1 MWSETKL
8 VPSALPDLVRPNASD
23 ITSGEIIIEAR
34 SLEVIEVL
42 ISRTRSRSR
51 EGARRGYKRERARPE
66 AICHAHTNGGR
77 IQTLTAICTSLALV

>member
-1 MWSETKL
+1 MSCPTAGSHLNEKL
-8 VPSALPDLVRPNASD
+8 ANKIL
-23 ITSGEIIIEAR
+23 
-34 SLEVIEVL
+34 L

-51 EGARRGYKRERARPE
+51 EGARHGYKRGRARPE